1 MQQLKE
7 FFEQGGFF
15 MYVNLLCS
23 VLAITLIVDRALFFL
38 GKGAVNARAF
48 LEQIRKL
55 VTAGQLERAQRL
67 CQGTDA
73 PVALVARAG
82 LSRIPK
88 GEAAVS
94 TAIEEA
100 LTDAAGAFAQ
110 EILRILGSSTLS
122 ELTQLAGR
130 AAEGTVA
137 YRRGP
142 GRPPK
147 MERLRPGRV
156 PTKKPSP
163 RTSALRRMA
172 GTKPVPCPMQG
183 CQNPGIRSKMN
194 FCTAFQPGPP
204 NSFGQPQ
211 PSQPCW
217 PSGAS

>member
-1 MQQLKE
+1 MAKKKDPTPE
-7 FFEQGGFF
+7 AP
-15 MYVNLLCS
+15 
-23 VLAITLIVDRALFFL
+23 AITPVS
-38 GKGAVNARAF
+38 
-48 LEQIRKL
+48 LE
-55 VTAGQLERAQRL
+55 
-67 CQGTDA
+67 
-73 PVALVARAG
+73 
-82 LSRIPK
+82 
-88 GEAAVS
+88 GEAES
-94 TAIEEA
+94 DTDSIQEA

-194 FCTAFQPGPP
+194 FCNEHADGLSKAERQRLRQLQRATHTVERTVLPDAAAEKVGPP
-204 NSFGQPQ
+204 K
-211 PSQPCW
+211 
-217 PSGAS
+217 ASAPPAKLTRKAG